1 MTLQTLII
9 LAQFV
14 AALGVIS
21 SVVYL
26 AIQVRQNAKITKAQ
40 FGHSLTSRLY
50 ERYFLAAKDQ
60 EFSRFLAKNWSA
72 DELEDYEYWRITLWI
87 NTCLVD
93 IFDTYDQYKYGLV
106 DITHLNMRMN
116 LLKAGLMKTRMG
128 RPTWEFWKVN
138 RTPEF
143 IEWFETEIYG
153 GPLTDTDP
161 EESAWQ
167 DLNMK
172 RD

>member
-50 ERYFLAAKDQ
+50 ERYFQSAKDQ
-60 EFSRFLAKNWSA
+60 ECCQFLSKYWSE
-72 DELEDYEYWRITLWI
+72 DVLDDYEYWCIKLWI
-87 NTCLVD
+87 NTYLVNL
-93 IFDTYDQYKYGLV
+93 FETYDQHGQEMV
-106 DITHLNMRMN
+106 DETNLNMRMKM
-116 LLKAGLMKTRMG
+116 LKTGIMKTRMG
-128 RPTWEFWKVN
+128 RPTWE
-138 RTPEF
+138 
-143 IEWFETEIYG
+143 I
-153 GPLTDTDP
+153 
-161 EESAWQ
+161 
-167 DLNMK
+167 
-172 RD
+172 